1 MTEIEQIIKSLS
13 QTHNIKV
20 EKDETLHSPL
30 AYLFTED
37 IILYNPVAIDKC
49 YELFNKFYRINLTDL
64 ITHMFGHELA
74 HRKKYKTYGIER
86 AKVIEDVLM
95 LFFREPTVAIDIL
108 PQNEKHLFA
117 PYRTASIAYMLFEEH
132 YAVKENS
139 LYNPTIHKAEI
150 AYSINLLK
158 RNLPDVRKLMHSL
171 ILFAPE
177 TIECYFIDPL
187 VCLPLKYFKLF
198 YQEFPTIR
206 KIKFYLENEIQTP
219 HDVFNTDKMEE
230 LANILLYEL

>member
-1 MTEIEQIIKSLS
+1 MTIEEIIKSLS
-13 QTHNIKV
+13 QTYDIKT

-37 IILYNPVAIDKC
+37 IILYNPAAIDKC
-49 YELFNKFYRINLTDL
+49 YELFSKFVRIDLTDL
-64 ITHMFGHELA
+64 ITHIFGHELA

-95 LFFREPTVAIDIL
+95 LFFREPAVAIDIL

-117 PYRTASIAYMLFEEH
+117 TYRTASIAYMLFEEH

-150 AYSINLLK
+150 AYTVAILK
-158 RNLPDVRKLMHSL
+158 RHSDEVRKLMHSL
-171 ILFAPE
+171 ILFTPE
-177 TIECYFIDPL
+177 AIEGYFIDPL

-198 YQEFPTIR
+198 YQEYPTIR
-206 KIKFYLENEIQTP
+206 KIKLYLENEIITP
-219 HDVFNTDKMEE
+219 NDVFNTDKMEE

>member
-1 MTEIEQIIKSLS
+1 MTIEETIKSLS
-13 QTHNIKV
+13 QTYNIKT

-37 IILYNPVAIDKC
+37 TILYNPALINRC
-49 YELFNKFYRINLTDL
+49 YELFSKFVRINITDL
-64 ITHMFGHELA
+64 ITHIFGHELA

-95 LFFREPTVAIDIL
+95 FFFREPTVAIDIL

-117 PYRTASIAYMLFEEH
+117 TYRATSIAYMLFEEH

-150 AYSINLLK
+150 AYTVTILK
-158 RNLPDVRKLMHSL
+158 RRLDEVRKLMHSL

-177 TIECYFIDPL
+177 MIEGYFIDPL

-198 YQEFPTIR
+198 YQEYPTIR
-206 KIKFYLENEIQTP
+206 KIKFYLENEITTP
-219 HDVFNTDKMEE
+219 NDVFDTDKMEE